1 MHDNLLIR
9 PQSAKVFNVLCLSDC
24 ELHYFLLIVPPTLT
38 IYSYNCLYKMNMF
51 TKSKDID
58 TIHVEGGKNYSS
70 CIKSYNFFNQ
80 LM

>member
-51 TKSKDID
+51 TKSK
-58 TIHVEGGKNYSS
+58 NYSS